1 MYFNAIEFGK
11 RLQESR
17 KKKGLTQEQLANLL
31 SLEFNTISRFER
43 GQRNCSLD
51 MLVEISECLSVSTDY
66 LLKGESTSNERK
78 AELQALIQRFAE
90 IVSEI

>member
-1 MYFNAIEFGK
+1 MYFNSVEFGK
-11 RLQESR
+11 RLRESR
-17 KKKGLTQEQLANLL
+17 KKNGLTQEQLAGLL
-31 SLEFNTISRFER
+31 SLDFNSISRFER

-51 MLVEISECLSVSTDY
+51 LLVEISECLNVTTDY

>member
-90 IVSEI
+90 IVSVI